1 MIKAGQR
8 LKDTRVTKRLT
19 IEDVAKATKI
29 RSAFIQAIEK
39 GEYNK
44 LPSPAYA
51 SGFVR
56 NYASFLG
63 LPERE
68 ILAIFRREFDEEQAF
83 KVLPDSLTTSQDFPR
98 RSLRIQQ
105 TLLILFVVLGTFFSY
120 IGYQYRFL
128 VVNPPL
134 SVDNPQEGMTTNQE
148 LLIHGKTDGNA
159 TVTVNNSPVTMTTT
173 GEFSK
178 KVLLF
183 PGKTTLSIVATNT
196 IGKKTEVKRTIT
208 VEETQE

>member
-8 LKDTRVTKRLT
+8 LKESRLAKRLS

-29 RSAFIQAIEK
+29 RTAFIQAIEK
-39 GEYNK
+39 GEYHK

-56 NYASFLG
+56 NYASFLD

-68 ILAIFRREFDEEQAF
+68 ILAIFRREFDEEKAY
-83 KVLPDSLTTSQDFPR
+83 KVLPDSLANAQDFPR
-98 RSLRIQQ
+98 KSLRIQQ
-105 TLLILFVVLGTFFSY
+105 TLLILLVVLGTFFAY

-134 SVDNPQEGMTTNQE
+134 TVESPREGITTGQEIIIQ
-148 LLIHGKTDGNA
+148 GKTDGNA
-159 TVTVNNSPVTMTTT
+159 TVTVNSSPVTMTPS

-196 IGKKTEVKRTIT
+196 IGKKTEVRRTIT
-208 VEETQE
+208 VEKAED